1 MSNYAIGDLQ
11 GCYEELQI
19 LLEKISFNPQIDYLW
34 FCGDLVNR
42 GPDSLKCLLFLR
54 SFQENCKIVLGNHD
68 LHLLA
73 VHEGVR
79 EMTPS
84 DTFMDVLESSESETL
99 MSWLKSL
106 PFHVNEI
113 VETKSGNFEFI
124 MTHAGIAPHWSKDD
138 LIRNSDEL
146 SLLLKGKDSKKF
158 LEEIFGNY
166 PFHPSQCKS
175 KEDGLRLSIN
185 YLTRM
190 RYLDC
195 NGSLDLDFKGP
206 IEEAPKE
213 LIPWFNLDLN
223 IMQPDR
229 QVLFGHWAAINGVT
243 NQNQITAL
251 DTGCAWGNKLTALK
265 LEDQEIYTCDK
276 LN

>member
-42 GPDSLKCLLFLR
+42 GPDSLKCLLFL
-54 SFQENCKIVLGNHD
+54 SSIQENCKIVLGNHD

-99 MSWLKSL
+99 ISWLKSL

-138 LIRNSDEL
+138 LIKNSDV
-146 SLLLKGKDSKKF
+146 
-158 LEEIFGNY
+158 
-166 PFHPSQCKS
+166 
-175 KEDGLRLSIN
+175 LSIHVQGGE
-185 YLTRM
+185 
-190 RYLDC
+190 RYKDC
-195 NGSLDLDFKGP
+195 
-206 IEEAPKE
+206 ITIKE
-213 LIPWFNLDLN
+213 L
-223 IMQPDR
+223 
-229 QVLFGHWAAINGVT
+229 
-243 NQNQITAL
+243 
-251 DTGCAWGNKLTALK
+251 
-265 LEDQEIYTCDK
+265 DK
-276 LN
+276 MKS